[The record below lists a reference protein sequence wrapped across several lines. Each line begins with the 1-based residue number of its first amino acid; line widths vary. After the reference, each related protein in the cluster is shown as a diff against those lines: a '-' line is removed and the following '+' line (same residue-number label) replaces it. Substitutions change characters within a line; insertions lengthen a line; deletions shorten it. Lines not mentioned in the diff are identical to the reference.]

1 MSSLLLLYL
10 GPVLLITV
18 GIPGLLYVIKLF
30 RSGLSSNRYI
40 PLPGPT
46 QFPIVGRVHDLPLEY
61 TWLKFKEWADKY
73 GPIYRTSMM
82 GLDLVIISDEKIA
95 EDLLVKRAKI
105 YSDRPAM
112 KSVVDS
118 KSTHGSMGY
127 LPLMGKNSMRKTQVD
142 INISVLTCQ
151 CRILGTSAQMG
162 SCSVNAL
169 SESGL

>member
-1 MSSLLLLYL
+1 MDHLLVPYL
-10 GPVLLITV
+10 GPVLVITV
-18 GIPGLLYVIKLF
+18 GIPGLLYLIKLWKSSL
-30 RSGLSSNRYI
+30 SGKGYV
-40 PLPGPT
+40 PLPGPN

-112 KSVVDS
+112 QSVVDS
-118 KSTHGSMGY
+118 KSTHGSMEY
-127 LPLMGKNSMRKTQVD
+127 LPLMGKNSMRKAKNDID
-142 INISVLTCQ
+142 INLLTC
-151 CRILGTSAQMG
+151 
-162 SCSVNAL
+162 
-169 SESGL
+169 